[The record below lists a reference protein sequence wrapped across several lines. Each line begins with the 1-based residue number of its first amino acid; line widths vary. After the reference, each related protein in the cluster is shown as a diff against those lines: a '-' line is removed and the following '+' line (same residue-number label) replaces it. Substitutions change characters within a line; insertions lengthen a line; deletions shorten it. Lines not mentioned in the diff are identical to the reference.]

1 MRTTLALL
9 FALTSAVAWSQMDD
23 QKIESA
29 LNSVPTQA
37 VVTVRKHNMG
47 ADLVEITML
56 DAKYPLDL
64 LRSQVEKIGEYAGA
78 SSRGISVGRTSH
90 PNPKQQFTK
99 ASFATNNLIE
109 DETGKIRLEP
119 FAKAFSGAPK
129 PYTIQAFVVSFE
141 GLRPTE
147 RTLKTYGTKAVALSG
162 RAIPPPFGG
171 LEYRVVLF
179 SQKPEEITIPDEHKE
194 SPPPP
199 AKATPTAPAADE
211 GRGLRVVLIVVAALA
226 AGALV
231 YFLLARPGR
240 TPIDRSSPRRP

>member
-1 MRTTLALL
+1 MKTHGALL
-9 FALTSAVAWSQMDD
+9 LLAMSVLARPQMDD
-23 QKIESA
+23 QKIEAA

-64 LRSQVEKIGEYAGA
+64 LRGQVEKIGKYAGA
-78 SSRGISVGRTSH
+78 PARGVSVGRTSH

-99 ASFATNNLIE
+99 ASFATNNLI
-109 DETGKIRLEP
+109 DEESGRVRLEP
-119 FAKAFSGAPK
+119 IAKAVAGGPG
-129 PYTIQAFVVSFE
+129 PHTIEAFIVSFE

-147 RTLKTYGTKAVALSG
+147 RTLKTYGSATVVLSG

-171 LEYRVVLF
+171 LEYRIALLG
-179 SQKPEEITIPDEHKE
+179 QNPDKITIPDEHKE
-194 SPPPP
+194 SALKPAKSAAAPPPQ
-199 AKATPTAPAADE
+199 AENRT
-211 GRGLRVVLIVVAALA
+211 LRIVLIAVAALA

-231 YFLLARPGR
+231 YFLLARAGR
-240 TPIDRSSPRRP
+240 APIDRSSPRSP